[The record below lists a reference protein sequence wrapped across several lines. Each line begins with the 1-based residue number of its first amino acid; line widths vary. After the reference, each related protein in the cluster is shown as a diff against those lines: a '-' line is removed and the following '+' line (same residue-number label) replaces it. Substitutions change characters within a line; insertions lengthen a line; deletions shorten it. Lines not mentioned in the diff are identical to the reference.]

1 MRVAVFG
8 VGGVGGYFGARLAE
22 AGQDVVLIA
31 RGDHLRA
38 IRENGLRLESI
49 AGDVAIDPIEATDDP
64 SEVGTVDAVIVA
76 TKTWQLPEAAEAI
89 PPLVGPAT
97 MVVPVLNG
105 VEAAEVLVGALGREH
120 VVGGLC
126 GMISYVVGPGHVR
139 HAGAEPWVTFGELD
153 GGITERVRLLEGV
166 LRRCRG
172 LHVEVAEDILA
183 ALWEKFMFITATGGV
198 GAVTRAPMGVF
209 RSVPETRGVLE
220 EAMREV
226 VRVARA
232 RGVTLPADAVD
243 ERMAFIDG
251 LEPHGTSS
259 MQRDI
264 IEGKR
269 SELDAWNGAVVRL
282 GREAGVETPVHAAIY
297 ASLLPQELRAR
308 GQVRFPE
315 APNTSA

>member
-1 MRVAVFG
+1 MRAAVFG
-8 VGGVGGYFGARLAE
+8 AGGVGGYLGARLAE

-38 IRENGLRLESI
+38 IRAKGLRVESI
-49 AGDVAIDPIEATDDP
+49 AGDVTIDTIDATDDP
-64 SEVGTVDAVIVA
+64 SEVGTVDTVIVA
-76 TKTWQLPEAAEAI
+76 TKTWQLPDAAVSI

-105 VEAAEVLVGALGREH
+105 VEAADVLAEALGREH

-126 GMISYVVGPGHVR
+126 GMISYVVGPGHIR
-139 HAGAEPWVTFGELD
+139 HSGAEPWVTFGELD
-153 GGITERVRLLEGV
+153 GGISERVRELEEA
-166 LRRCRG
+166 LRGCRG
-172 LHVEVAEDILA
+172 LRVEISEDIHA

-209 RSVPETRGVLE
+209 RAVPETRRLLE

-232 RGVTLPADAVD
+232 RGVTLPPDAV
-243 ERMAFIDG
+243 EKRMAFIDG
-251 LEPHGTSS
+251 LEAHGTSS

-264 IEGKR
+264 VEGKR
-269 SELDAWNGAVVRL
+269 SELDSWNGAVVRL
-282 GREAGVETPVHAAIY
+282 GGEAGVEIPVHSAIY
-297 ASLLPQELRAR
+297 ASLLPQDFRAR
-308 GQVRFPE
+308 GEVRFPE